1 MINKNNRF
9 FEMRVKNGK
18 VLIPIKKG
26 IIVDSNIMLLF
37 LVGSYDI
44 NYINIFKRTMKYTIE
59 EYYFI
64 RDLLTTYY
72 YKDKVYTSPHIL
84 TELSNFSLNIQG
96 NRINKYFDFFIKIFS
111 DVCEIYIEKNK
122 IIEFKELPKFGITD
136 IGIFKIA
143 KEKNLLVLTD
153 DFRLSSY
160 LLDNC
165 INALNLRNIS
175 PDLWNSN

>member
-1 MINKNNRF
+1 MITKNTKF
-9 FEMRVKNGK
+9 FEIKYKKWK
-18 VLIPIKKG
+18 VPIPIKKG

-37 LVGSYDI
+37 LVGCYDI
-44 NYINIFKRTMKYTIE
+44 NYINVFKRTMKYTIE

-64 RDLLTTYY
+64 RDLLTIYY
-72 YKDKVYTSPHIL
+72 YKNKVYTSPHIL
-84 TELSNFSLNIQG
+84 TELSNLSLNIKG
-96 NRINKYFDFFIKIFS
+96 NRINKYFDCFIKIFN

-143 KEKNLLVLTD
+143 KEQDLLVLTD

-165 INALNLRNIS
+165 INVLNLRNIS
-175 PDLWNSN
+175 PHLWNPN